1 MLDYKYNNVTVKQ
14 INKMCHATGI
24 EKRRIRYRKCLSY
37 RNYFSTSPNGK
48 DVELLNELVELKL
61 MRKRHDT
68 LDELEKGWI
77 YHVTDKGYK
86 FLSETLGIKIE
97 RD

>member
-1 MLDYKYNNVTVKQ
+1 
-14 INKMCHATGI
+14 MCHATGI
-24 EKRRIRYRKCLSY
+24 EKRRIRYRKCVSY
-37 RNYFSTSPNGK
+37 RNYYSTSPNGP
-48 DVELLNELVELKL
+48 DVDLLDKLVNLEL
-61 MRKRHDT
+61 MRKRSDT
-68 LDELEKGWI
+68 LDELERGLI